1 MARFAVIAAAQPA
14 APGMNPYLEQ
24 AELWQDFHL
33 EFLPAM
39 RRQLVPQVGPDYIIK
54 LEEHL
59 YIHDL
64 PPEPRIGRSDLS
76 VARPEIGQSEK
87 AGIFTGVLEAPARVE
102 TPEQDV
108 ERVPFLE
115 IRDRVGRELIT
126 VVELLSPSN
135 KRPGDDHEQYL
146 TNRRELLRS
155 RAHLVEVD
163 LLRGGAAMPVKNRPD
178 CDYSILISRV
188 QDRPY
193 ADFWPIGLR
202 DRLPLIPIPL
212 RLLMATSGSIFK
224 NCCTESTR
232 ARAMSTTSATA
243 HPILRLLRG
252 SRNGPESTSL
262 RECDQNIID
271 SRGLTS

>member
-1 MARFAVIAAAQPA
+1 MTYRPS
-14 APGMNPYLEQ
+14 PGS
-24 AELWQDFHL
+24 
-33 EFLPAM
+33 
-39 RRQLVPQVGPDYIIK
+39 GS
-54 LEEHL
+54 
-59 YIHDL
+59 
-64 PPEPRIGRSDLS
+64 GRDDLS
-76 VARPEIGQSEK
+76 VTRPEIGQSEK

-108 ERVPFLE
+108 QRVPFLE

-135 KRPGDDHEQYL
+135 KRPGDDREQYL
-146 TNRRELLRS
+146 TNRREVLRS
-155 RAHLVEVD
+155 RAHLVEID

-212 RLLMATSGSIFK
+212 CVLPMATSRSIFK
-224 NCCTESTR
+224 SCCTKSTR
-232 ARAMSTTSATA
+232 ARAMRITSTTA

-252 SRNGPESTSL
+252 TRNGPESTSP

-271 SRGLTS
+271 SRGLTSRARGACEKPDDGDR

>member
-1 MARFAVIAAAQPA
+1 MPSPF
-14 APGMNPYLEQ
+14 PGMNPYLEQ

-39 RRQLVPQVGPDYIIK
+39 RRHLVSQVGPDYIIK

-64 PPEPRIGRSDLS
+64 PSEPRIRIGRSDLS
-76 VARPEIGQSEK
+76 VARPELGQSEK
-87 AGIFTGVLEAPARVE
+87 AGSFTGVLEAPARVE

-115 IRDRVGRELIT
+115 IRDRLGRELIT

-135 KRPGDDHEQYL
+135 KRPGDDREQYL
-146 TNRRELLRS
+146 TKRRELLRS
-155 RAHLVEVD
+155 RAHLVEID

-178 CDYSILISRV
+178 CDYSILVSRV
-188 QDRPY
+188 QYRPY

-212 RLLMATSGSIFK
+212 RAPDGDVQIDLQELLHRVY
-224 NCCTESTR
+224 ESTGYEHYIYNGSPDPPLAPR
-232 ARAMSTTSATA
+232 DSEWAREHIPSKV
-243 HPILRLLRG
+243 
-252 SRNGPESTSL
+252 
-262 RECDQNIID
+262 
-271 SRGLTS
+271 

>member
-1 MARFAVIAAAQPA
+1 
-14 APGMNPYLEQ
+14 MNPYLEQ

-33 EFLPAM
+33 EFLPAI
-39 RRQLVPQVGPDYIIK
+39 RRHLVPQVGPDYIVK

-64 PPEPRIGRSDLS
+64 PPEPRIRIGRSVLS

-87 AGIFTGVLEAPARVE
+87 AGVFTGVLEAPARVE

-115 IRDRVGRELIT
+115 IRDRLGRELIT

-135 KRPGDDHEQYL
+135 KRPGDDREQYL
-146 TNRRELLRS
+146 TKRRELLRS
-155 RAHLVEVD
+155 RAHLIEID
-163 LLRGGAAMPVKNRPD
+163 LLRGGATMPVKNRPD
-178 CDYSILISRV
+178 CDYSILVSRV
-188 QDRPY
+188 HDRPY

-212 RLLMATSGSIFK
+212 RAPDGDVQVDLQELLHRVY
-224 NCCTESTR
+224 ESTGYEHYIYNGSPDPPLAPR
-232 ARAMSTTSATA
+232 DSEWAREHIPSKV
-243 HPILRLLRG
+243 
-252 SRNGPESTSL
+252 
-262 RECDQNIID
+262 
-271 SRGLTS
+271 